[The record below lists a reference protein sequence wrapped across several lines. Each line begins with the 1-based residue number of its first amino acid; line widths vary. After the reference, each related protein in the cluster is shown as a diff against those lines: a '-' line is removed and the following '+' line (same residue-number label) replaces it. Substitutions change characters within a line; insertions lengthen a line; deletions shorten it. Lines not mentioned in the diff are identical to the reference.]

1 MNCQELGAY
10 QTSIVSELLTKLY
23 GVDAKQAG
31 VADEDMLRS
40 IKDATSV
47 AFLGVSCIHELH
59 NIFDTNNK
67 STRWFGYSN
76 TDLPFSTLRFEIKT
90 ISSIKPLALSMVS
103 KDNRAGSDR

>member
-76 TDLPFSTLRFEIKT
+76 TDLPFSTLRFPNMSYT
-90 ISSIKPLALSMVS
+90 
-103 KDNRAGSDR
+103 DRLCTRDVRSVYASLP